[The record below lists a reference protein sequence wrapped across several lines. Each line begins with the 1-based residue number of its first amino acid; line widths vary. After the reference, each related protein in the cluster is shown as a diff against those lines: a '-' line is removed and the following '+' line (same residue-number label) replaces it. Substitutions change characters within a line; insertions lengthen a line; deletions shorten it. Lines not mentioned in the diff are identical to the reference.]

1 MTYPALGEGVPT
13 FEQLESEYGTA
24 TDELCQAHESII
36 ESILEEEE
44 QLISKHRSHIDE
56 VVSVV
61 KEEMSLLNDVDKPGS
76 DVEQYV
82 ELLDATLLKKIQ
94 VITQFRSKLLNFHK
108 HLKTEEQMSKLYQRN
123 QELAASV
130 EI

>member
-1 MTYPALGEGVPT
+1 VTYPALGEGVPT

-108 HLKTEEQMSKLYQRN
+108 HLKTEE
-123 QELAASV
+123 
-130 EI
+130 